1 MKLCEKM
8 QLIEKISDMKEYSL
22 KVRKE
27 GKTIG
32 FVPTMGYL
40 HEGHLS
46 LIRAARKECDAV
58 VVSIFVNPMQFG
70 PKEDFKEYPRDLERD
85 KGLAGEAGA
94 DIVFYPSSEEMYSE
108 GFSTFVNVEGRY
120 TETLCAF
127 SRPGHFKG
135 VATVVLKLLNIV
147 SPDVSYFGQKDAQQA
162 AVIKKMIKD
171 LNMDTDIRIMPIVRE
186 DDGLAMSSRNVYLS
200 EDERRQALNLYRS
213 LEKAKEMVCGGEA
226 SSTAI
231 KSEMKRIIEE
241 GKDLKIDYIET
252 VDADSLEPVETV
264 KENTLIAVAVFIGKT
279 RLIDNIIIGDI
290 NDKG

>member
-1 MKLCEKM
+1 M

>member
-1 MKLCEKM
+1 M

-70 PKEDFKEYPRDLERD
+70 PKEHFKEYPRDLERD